1 MIEEIIDVKKK
12 TAQSLFDC
20 VEDPMIKDKISVMM
34 AP

>member
-20 VEDPMIKDKISVMM
+20 ANDPLIANKI
-34 AP
+34 